1 MKLIKSLENYDT
13 LNNYWEIGRLLVD
26 AQGGKIRAEY
36 GRILRS
42 FYQLKI
48 LIKEIITLN
57 IPLIY
62 EVDG

>member
-36 GRILRS
+36 GNE
-42 FYQLKI
+42 
-48 LIKEIITLN
+48 LIKKWSKEYTKNYGSVIVPQT
-57 IPLIY
+57 
-62 EVDG
+62 

>member
-36 GRILRS
+36 GRVLRS
-42 FYQLKI
+42 FYQ
-48 LIKEIITLN
+48 
-57 IPLIY
+57 
-62 EVDG
+62 